1 MTTVNPDL
9 ASPSA
14 RIPRRTW
21 PGVLSL
27 ALGAAIIVTTE
38 FTPVGFLPDVA
49 ADVDVSLGAAGLMI
63 LVPGLSAAVA
73 APLVI
78 LGAGHLDRKN
88 VILALGVL
96 VALSNAIAWVAPS
109 FLVLLLARVLLGIA
123 IGGFWAVVPPLG
135 FRLAG
140 QRQGTRATSIILAGL
155 SVGTV
160 IGLPAGQFLGN
171 LIGWRLTFAATA
183 GVAVL
188 IVVAQWALLPGLPA
202 RGRMTASRLQQVLA
216 TPTLRTILLVAG
228 IVTVGQFAA
237 STYVTPFLL
246 QTAHFSS
253 DRATLV
259 FLGYGAAGIAGT
271 LLIGPALVQRSRVGT
286 FVGAALAFGTVLV
299 VLPIVTGAPLLVGVL
314 IVAWG
319 VIWGLVPL
327 ALQTDMLAEAGDAP
341 EAASAMLITAMQLS
355 IAIGSAVGGLVVDSV
370 GLRTVFVT
378 SGLIAIAAA
387 VSGLVRRGSEQ
398 TGAPRSPVGVAAPI
412 RPAPSS
418 GPGSSGRA
426 A

>member
-1 MTTVNPDL
+1 M
-9 ASPSA
+9 
-14 RIPRRTW
+14 
-21 PGVLSL
+21 
-27 ALGAAIIVTTE
+27 
-38 FTPVGFLPDVA
+38 
-49 ADVDVSLGAAGLMI
+49 
-63 LVPGLSAAVA
+63 
-73 APLVI
+73 
-78 LGAGHLDRKN
+78 
-88 VILALGVL
+88 
-96 VALSNAIAWVAPS
+96 
-109 FLVLLLARVLLGIA
+109 
-123 IGGFWAVVPPLG
+123 
-135 FRLAG
+135 
-140 QRQGTRATSIILAGL
+140 
-155 SVGTV
+155 
-160 IGLPAGQFLGN
+160 
-171 LIGWRLTFAATA
+171 
-183 GVAVL
+183 
-188 IVVAQWALLPGLPA
+188 
-202 RGRMTASRLQQVLA
+202 
-216 TPTLRTILLVAG
+216 
-228 IVTVGQFAA
+228 
-237 STYVTPFLL
+237 
-246 QTAHFSS
+246 
-253 DRATLV
+253 
-259 FLGYGAAGIAGT
+259 
-271 LLIGPALVQRSRVGT
+271 
-286 FVGAALAFGTVLV
+286 LV

>member
-63 LVPGLSAAVA
+63 LVPGLSAVA

-88 VILALGVL
+88 VL
-96 VALSNAIAWVAPS
+96 VALSNAIAWVAAS

>member
-1 MTTVNPDL
+1 M
-9 ASPSA
+9 
-14 RIPRRTW
+14 
-21 PGVLSL
+21 
-27 ALGAAIIVTTE
+27 
-38 FTPVGFLPDVA
+38 
-49 ADVDVSLGAAGLMI
+49 
-63 LVPGLSAAVA
+63 
-73 APLVI
+73 I
-78 LGAGHLDRKN
+78 LGAGHLDRKR

-96 VALSNAIAWVAPS
+96 VALSNAIAGVAPS

-140 QRQGTRATSIILAGL
+140 QQQGTRATSVILAGL

-160 IGLPAGQFLGN
+160 VGLPAGQFLGN

-202 RGRMTASRLQQVLA
+202 RGRMTVTRLRQVLA

-246 QTAHFSS
+246 QAAQFSS
-253 DRATLV
+253 DRATVV

-271 LLIGPALVQRSRVGT
+271 LLIGPALVRRSRIGT

-299 VLPIVTGAPLLVGVL
+299 VLPVVTGAPLLVGVL

-341 EAASAMLITAMQLS
+341 EARGGASAYAVRLTSPSSSSVRSVTVRTRWEMP
-355 IAIGSAVGGLVVDSV
+355 GSAAIS
-370 GLRTVFVT
+370 TVNRREP
-378 SGLIAIAAA
+378 SA
-387 VSGLVRRGSEQ
+387 SCCRVRSHHFPPSRPKRSHTNGS
-398 TGAPRSPVGVAAPI
+398 TDR
-412 RPAPSS
+412 R
-418 GPGSSGRA
+418 
-426 A
+426 